1 MSSCG
6 PATCICC
13 TAPRAG
19 SGFTAFRLRTMWKS
33 RDARSCGGCSWTEK
47 TIHFC
52 HQRRSESTAPPQKSP
67 ARARAARRR
76 PRRGAGSVER
86 GASCLNGRGRTRGR
100 SASWWLVPPSTRPPT
115 SAAWE
120 LPRARADADE
130 TRTRAAR
137 VCVLDSSVARTA
149 RYHHPNVGRV
159 GEAFAFGF
167 SAGRGRGRA
176 ERAPAGTRG
185 HYVETP

>member
-1 MSSCG
+1 MASRHFGCG
-6 PATCICC
+6 RCGSRATRGRVEVARGLKKPFIFV
-13 TAPRAG
+13 TNDGQRAQ
-19 SGFTAFRLRTMWKS
+19 RHHKK
-33 RDARSCGGCSWTEK
+33 AR
-47 TIHFC
+47 H
-52 HQRRSESTAPPQKSP
+52 
-67 ARARAARRR
+67 ARARPAGARAGG
-76 PRRGAGSVER
+76 GAGSVAR
-86 GASCLNGRGRTRGR
+86 GASSCLNGRGRTRGR